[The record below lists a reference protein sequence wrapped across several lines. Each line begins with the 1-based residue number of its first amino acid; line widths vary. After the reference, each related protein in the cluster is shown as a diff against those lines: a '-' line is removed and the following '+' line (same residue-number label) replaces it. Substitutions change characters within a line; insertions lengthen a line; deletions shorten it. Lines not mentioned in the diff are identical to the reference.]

1 MKKEKN
7 TEWHMQDN
15 IKIFIKK
22 AISELIKNTTNKK
35 KIETL
40 IKKHIVKIHF
50 IPIRYRIF
58 GGLLQSMNIQFGNF
72 IEKLLH
78 IIVANEKNINISEDI
93 SGKRN
98 IKLPMTQKSESLI
111 DKFIANC
118 QNSNYNESELLE
130 NFNKLI
136 SKCLEEEQINSN
148 KKISIKHDIDVLF
161 FDNNDK
167 YYYLEVKYNDD
178 HDTGK
183 YADINRKFIKSYIG
197 VCNILKIYDISK
209 FKPILYYLTKK
220 KMKGNIYLPEIENI
234 YRGDRLFNEFFQINY
249 SHLDKIMKNI
259 GDDKEI
265 IELFDNLYKN
275 IRFDMKF

>member
-1 MKKEKN
+1 
-7 TEWHMQDN
+7 MQDN

-22 AISELIKNTTNKK
+22 AISELILNTTSKK

-78 IIVANEKNINISEDI
+78 IIVENEKNVHIAEDI

-98 IKLPMTQKSESLI
+98 IKLSMTQKSESLI
-111 DKFIANC
+111 DGFITNC
-118 QNSNYNESELLE
+118 QNNNHNESELLE

-136 SKCLEEEQINSN
+136 NKCLDEEKENSN
-148 KKISIKHDIDVLF
+148 KEINIKHDIDVLF
-161 FDNNDK
+161 FDNNNK

-197 VCNILKIYDISK
+197 ICNILSIYDINK

-220 KMKGNIYLPEIENI
+220 KMKGNIYLPEQKII

-249 SHLDKIMKNI
+249 SHLDAIMRNI

-265 IELFDNLYKN
+265 IKLFDNLYKD
-275 IRFDMKF
+275 IRHELKL